1 MATIKNVNIN
11 GTVSKLSVGVYDVS
25 EQNNNRHF
33 SGISEILS
41 NANTFIPENDRFSGM
56 QIKFIQDIPATFEVV
71 RTDNLTEQPET
82 GTEIQTISLIQ
93 SGTYNEDELS
103 IMFETLP

>member
-1 MATIKNVNIN
+1 
-11 GTVSKLSVGVYDVS
+11 
-25 EQNNNRHF
+25 
-33 SGISEILS
+33 
-41 NANTFIPENDRFSGM
+41 M

-103 IMFETLP
+103 IMFETLPQNIGYSVTYYFTNTIEETTTYISWFVTKLTNSFAEYVQWRLMSTDWSTNIDNW